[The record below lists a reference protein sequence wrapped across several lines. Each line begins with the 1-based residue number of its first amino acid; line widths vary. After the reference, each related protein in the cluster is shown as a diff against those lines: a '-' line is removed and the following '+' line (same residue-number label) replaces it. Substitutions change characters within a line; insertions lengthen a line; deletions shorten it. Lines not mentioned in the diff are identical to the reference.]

1 VLLDLGCLKNVRV
14 LDGGNFG
21 AIHTSVFSPCDTT
34 SEFEEDV
41 DRFFSFASSS
51 SSSTPYSSC
60 AVPKYP
66 AGKRNAPD
74 LFFGNEGRESSAFSE
89 SNCGIATS
97 INLMIDLYFVSEKF
111 NCRVGSWPETL
122 NRARLYAVGT
132 IEFCTRK
139 SMLTRSIK

>member
-1 VLLDLGCLKNVRV
+1 VLLDLGCLKNVKV

-21 AIHTSVFSPCDTT
+21 GMRTSVFSPSDTT
-34 SEFEEDV
+34 AGLEEDG
-41 DRFFSFASSS
+41 DKFFPFASSS
-51 SSSTPYSSC
+51 SSSTPYSPC

-74 LFFGNEGRESSAFSE
+74 LFFGNEGRESSSFSD

-139 SMLTRSIK
+139 SMLTRSIR